1 MTISRRKFLGWLGA
15 ATTGGTAISRS
26 AQSASVGHFKG
37 YPDTLAV
44 LHDTVLCI
52 GCRTCEAACNQV
64 NELPRPDLPF
74 KNLSVLDKKR
84 RTTAKNYTVVN
95 RFALAEPETSPVFVK
110 KQCNHCLEPAC
121 ASACFVKAFKKTENG
136 PVVYDASVCV
146 GCRYCMIACPFEI
159 PAYEYDKAYTPRVMK
174 CTMCA
179 PRLSE
184 GLLPACVES
193 CPTEA
198 LSFGR
203 RKDLIQLARNR
214 IKAHPDRYVDHIYGE
229 HEMGGTSWLY
239 LSGVPFKDIGMREDL
254 GVTPAP
260 SLTSGALSTVPII
273 AGLWPVLL
281 VGMYA
286 VSKRKEKISAAEKHS
301 AIDAAIEKTESEA
314 KAALEKALE
323 KAKQEKEA
331 EVKREVR
338 KALEALKSK
347 SKGDGADA

>member
-1 MTISRRKFLGWLGA
+1 MSLSRRKFLGWLGVA
-15 ATTGGTAISRS
+15 GTAG
-26 AQSASVGHFKG
+26 AGMPQHAKGGSVVHFKG
-37 YPDTLAV
+37 YPDSLGV

-64 NELPRPDLPF
+64 NELPRPQQPF
-74 KNLSVLDKKR
+74 DDLSVLEEKR
-84 RTTAKNYTVVN
+84 RTTARSYTVVN
-95 RFALAEPETSPVFVK
+95 RFVRSGGDMSPVFAK

-121 ASACFVKAFKKTENG
+121 ASACFVKALQKTKQG
-136 PVVYDASVCV
+136 PVVYDSSVCV

-179 PRLSE
+179 PRVAE

-198 LSFGR
+198 LSFGKR
-203 RKDLIQLARNR
+203 HDLIKMARKR
-214 IKAHPDRYVDHIYGE
+214 INAHPDRYVDHIYGE
-229 HEMGGTSWLY
+229 REMGGTSWLY

-254 GVTPAP
+254 GVIPAP
-260 SLTSGALSTVPII
+260 SLTAGALSTVPII

-281 VGMYA
+281 MGIYA
-286 VSKRKEKISAAEKHS
+286 VSKRKEKIAASDKQT
-301 AIDAAIEKTESEA
+301 AVDAAIKKTASEA
-314 KAALEKALE
+314 KETLEKALE

-331 EVKREVR
+331 EIKKEVK
-338 KALEALKSK
+338 KALETKK
-347 SKGDGADA
+347 TEPKGEGADA